1 MVELKLLNPT
11 GVLEVLQPHAP
22 RLEAL
27 DGRVIGELSNGTWD
41 DERIFPFIRAQ
52 LQARFPRAKMVPF
65 TEFPVGSEQIDCEA
79 AIDLLQQ
86 KGCEAVITGNAA

>member
-1 MVELKLLNPT
+1 MVELKVLNPT

-22 RLEAL
+22 RLDGL

-41 DERIFPFIRAQ
+41 DDRIFPFIRAQ
-52 LQARFPRAKMVPF
+52 LQQRFPHATFVPF
-65 TEFPVGSEQIDCEA
+65 TEFPIGSEQIDTEA